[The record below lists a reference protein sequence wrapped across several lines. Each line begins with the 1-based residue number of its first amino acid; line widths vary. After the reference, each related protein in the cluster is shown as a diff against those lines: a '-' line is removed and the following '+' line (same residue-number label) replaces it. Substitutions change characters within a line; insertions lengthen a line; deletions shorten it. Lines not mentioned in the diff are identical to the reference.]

1 MSFKNLKIGYVPLS
15 QDFTHPADRRR
26 FHFFCKQKNIKF
38 EIAIFEKSY
47 DYVIVTGLADFT
59 LWSTYRKG
67 KIVFELLDPYIFEKN
82 KKIKNFLR
90 SFGKTLLGN
99 FKYANFNYHSL
110 LRKMC
115 KNSYAVICATDS
127 HIRTLKKFNPNIH
140 SIPDY
145 HGEILNE
152 NYSKKKFSLNN
163 KIEIFWEGYPINL
176 LSTEFK
182 KLIKNLKNNKKIQ
195 FKFNI
200 VTDKSFYLFFNKFLI
215 QNTNTILRKYNI
227 DFKLYDWN
235 TTNIREA
242 ANKSD
247 IGVIPLNLKNIF
259 EKNKPENKL
268 LLMWR
273 LGLPTLTSNTPA
285 YRNIMNKN
293 NCENYFI
300 IKKNDWSDKI
310 SNLNHMDI
318 EKIVKKN
325 LNFINLNYNK
335 NNIIEKW
342 EKVFK

>member
-127 HIRTLKKFNPNIH
+127 HIRTLKKFNPNIY
-140 SIPDY
+140 SIPEY

-152 NYSKKKFSLNN
+152 NYSKKNFHLIIKLKYFG
-163 KIEIFWEGYPINL
+163 KAIL
-176 LSTEFK
+176 L
-182 KLIKNLKNNKKIQ
+182 I
-195 FKFNI
+195 
-200 VTDKSFYLFFNKFLI
+200 FYL
-215 QNTNTILRKYNI
+215 
-227 DFKLYDWN
+227 
-235 TTNIREA
+235 
-242 ANKSD
+242 
-247 IGVIPLNLKNIF
+247 LNLKN
-259 EKNKPENKL
+259 
-268 LLMWR
+268 
-273 LGLPTLTSNTPA
+273 
-285 YRNIMNKN
+285 
-293 NCENYFI
+293 
-300 IKKNDWSDKI
+300 
-310 SNLNHMDI
+310 
-318 EKIVKKN
+318 
-325 LNFINLNYNK
+325 
-335 NNIIEKW
+335 
-342 EKVFK
+342 